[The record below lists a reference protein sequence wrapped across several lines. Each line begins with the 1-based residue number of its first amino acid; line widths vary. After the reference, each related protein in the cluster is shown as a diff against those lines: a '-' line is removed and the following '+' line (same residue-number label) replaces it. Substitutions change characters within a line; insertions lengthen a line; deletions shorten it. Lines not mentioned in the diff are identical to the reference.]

1 MYWLKSEMAEE
12 LKDTNNRIYEDAPD
26 ELNDAKYIVTV
37 GDICTI
43 KINEQLRMPNL
54 SVIDFKTKR
63 HKTLS
68 LEQMKMPMLP
78 LVASLRE

>member
-1 MYWLKSEMAEE
+1 MAEE

-43 KINEQLRMPNL
+43 KINEQLRMPNPVSYTHL
-54 SVIDFKTKR
+54 
-63 HKTLS
+63 TL
-68 LEQMKMPMLP
+68 PTN
-78 LVASLRE
+78 REV